1 LTHRGIVAMRYNSLF
16 LSAPARDLN
25 MWSVFAAQSDAVP
38 DFLNEEAYP
47 DATEFDVQQAAAPSA
62 VPKVKS
68 AAAAAPTEKAS
79 CYHCYKM
86 FFRETGLLDEPS
98 NKQFCSNLCLEK
110 CFASTKMMCAS
121 ASCRRG
127 FLRKDGILAT
137 RLDGSAA
144 PALFCCA
151 PCSRGLARPP
161 SAPPA
166 PSAVSTALLPVSRSL
181 AGTPLFDA
189 DDDGSEIGSDEN
201 VDREVGSAHARA
213 ESPAAAA
220 VLPPAEFTAAP
231 IVEEPDD

>member
-1 LTHRGIVAMRYNSLF
+1 
-16 LSAPARDLN
+16 
-25 MWSVFAAQSDAVP
+25 MWSVFAAQSDSVP

-62 VPKVKS
+62 VPKAKP
-68 AAAAAPTEKAS
+68 AAAAAPAEKAS

-98 NKQFCSNLCLEK
+98 NKQFCSSMCLEK

-137 RLDGSAA
+137 RLDGSGM

-161 SAPPA
+161 SAAPA
-166 PSAVSTALLPVSRSL
+166 TAVSIAALPPVPRSL
-181 AGTPLFDA
+181 SGTPSFD
-189 DDDGSEIGSDEN
+189 DNDDGSEIGSDED
-201 VDREVGSAHARA
+201 VDREAGTVHAHA
-213 ESPAAAA
+213 ESSAAAGA
-220 VLPPAEFTAAP
+220 LQPQEEYTAAP

>member
-1 LTHRGIVAMRYNSLF
+1 
-16 LSAPARDLN
+16 
-25 MWSVFAAQSDAVP
+25 MWSVFAAQSDSVP

-47 DATEFDVQQAAAPSA
+47 DATEFDVQQAAATSA
-62 VPKVKS
+62 VPKAKA

-86 FFRETGLLDEPS
+86 FFRDAGLFDEPS

-110 CFASTKMMCAS
+110 CFVSTKMMCAS

-137 RLDGSAA
+137 RLDGSAM

-161 SAPPA
+161 SASPA
-166 PSAVSTALLPVSRSL
+166 VAVSAAVLPVPRSL
-181 AGTPLFDA
+181 TGTPSVDE
-189 DDDGSEIGSDEN
+189 DDNGSEIGSDDED
-201 VDREVGSAHARA
+201 VDREVGSAHAHA
-213 ESPAAAA
+213 EPSAAAA
-220 VLPPAEFTAAP
+220 LPPPQEEYTAAP